1 MEYRDIWDRRATI
14 RSRPRRWPVG
24 TADAGDFYPPMRQ
37 PLVIHPDV
45 AALGAEATSFVLIQS
60 SYKYMNDIAVT
71 ETEIINRTA
80 LAIANDRY
88 PGRFSKTVR
97 QGALTVVI
105 DEAYHALVARDYID
119 AVQRNTGVP
128 PLALPTET
136 ELSRAIAATKAELPT
151 AWHDDFDVVAVCI
164 AENTLTHEIVDLS
177 RQAGLASAFTDALSD
192 HLADEARHAT
202 FFRKVLDLQWRSID
216 EDRRTNL
223 GGALPA
229 FLAAYL
235 NVNVQRSFDATV
247 LRALSVPEGRAA
259 SILAEIHDC
268 FTLGPH
274 HPMLANILAL
284 LRKVGVLDHAPTR
297 TAFASRSLIAL

>member
-1 MEYRDIWDRRATI
+1 
-14 RSRPRRWPVG
+14 
-24 TADAGDFYPPMRQ
+24 MRQ

-45 AALGAEATSFVLIQS
+45 AALGTEATNFVLIQS
-60 SYKYMNDIAVT
+60 SYKYMNDIAVI

-88 PGRFSKTVR
+88 PGRFSTQVR

-136 ELSRAIAATKAELPT
+136 ELSHAIAAAKAQLPT
-151 AWHDDFDVVAVCI
+151 AWHEDFDIVAVCI

-177 RQAGLASAFTDALSD
+177 RQTGLASAFTDALSD

-202 FFRKVLDLQWRSID
+202 FFRKVLDLQWRSIE
-216 EDRRTNL
+216 EDRRAAL
-223 GGALPA
+223 GSLLPA
-229 FLAAYL
+229 FLSAYL
-235 NVNVQRSFDATV
+235 NVGVHRSFDETV
-247 LRALSVPEGRAA
+247 LRALSVPEGKAA
-259 SILAEIHDC
+259 SILAEVHDC
-268 FTLGPH
+268 FTLAPQ

-297 TAFASRSLIAL
+297 TAFASRSLIAS